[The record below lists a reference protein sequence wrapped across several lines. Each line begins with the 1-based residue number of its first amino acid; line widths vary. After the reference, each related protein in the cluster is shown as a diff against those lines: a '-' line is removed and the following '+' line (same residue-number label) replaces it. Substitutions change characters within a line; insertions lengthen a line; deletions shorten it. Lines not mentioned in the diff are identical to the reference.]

1 MELRNPD
8 TPVNAQRGQLVG
20 GEIVEIYSQKE
31 DPIMSFDPDSRGQLQ
46 LVLSDMMFQPQT
58 RRCYPSRAKN
68 GDEGR
73 RND

>member
-46 LVLSDMMFQPQT
+46 LVLSDMMFQLTP
-58 RRCYPSRAKN
+58 
-68 GDEGR
+68 
-73 RND
+73 